1 MDGLLDG
8 ITNNYNYF
16 LLILGNFENKNG
28 LLVNISFLTILIL
41 LYLLKKNFKKFK
53 KVRVVMLLQ
62 SNCYSKIIFY

>member
-41 LYLLKKNFKKFK
+41 LYLLKKTLKNLKK
-53 KVRVVMLLQ
+53 
-62 SNCYSKIIFY
+62 